1 MIVVTCMT
9 TVSIVIEVTNVPSP
23 YDPERFVSVTV
34 TLHIRRMPL
43 YYIVNLIIPCCLL
56 SFLTLFT
63 FLLPPGV
70 PQRSTNGAYMYFM

>member
-1 MIVVTCMT
+1 MT
-9 TVSIVIEVTNVPSP
+9 TVCIVLEVTKVPSL
-23 YDPERFVSVTV
+23 YDREGIIHVKF
-34 TLHIRRMPL
+34 TLHIRRMPM

-63 FLLPPGV
+63 FLLQPGV